1 MKSIRALMVV
11 ILSFGF
17 TQAQDSISALF
28 IGNSYTYVND
38 LPNMVKL
45 IAESRGDELTVDSK
59 TNGGYTF
66 QNQWNDPLTF
76 QKMKSRNW
84 DFVVFQGQSQE
95 PAFPYQQV
103 TNSTLPYAK
112 RLADSVYQLLNCS
125 QVNFFMTWG
134 RENGDPQWDS
144 INTFSKMNERL
155 KLAYLRFR
163 DETKSSVS
171 PVAEVWRLMRELHPS
186 INLYSGDGSHPSLEG
201 SYLAACTFYVS
212 LYRKPVSGASYHAG
226 IDAQTALWIQNLADQ
241 VVLDDL
247 SMWSL
252 RPKSKR
258 SLAFFD
264 YTQNEEEVIFS
275 NESWLA
281 TSYAW
286 NFGEGTFAN
295 QENPTHTYIQTGDFS
310 VQLIASSL
318 CGSDTATRQI
328 TIEGDGLSVD
338 ELGNP
343 ELQVFYHEDN
353 LLQIKGASITQ
364 GRLYGLD
371 GKLISSWENRSKSE
385 SVFIQVPNSVTGKV
399 FLYIEQKG
407 MIKIRTLFLQ

>member
-1 MKSIRALMVV
+1 MKNIRVLIVV

-17 TQAQDSISALF
+17 AQAQDSISALF

-38 LPNMVKL
+38 LPTMVKL
-45 IAESRGDELTVDSK
+45 LAESKGDILNVDSK

-84 DFVVFQGQSQE
+84 DYVVFQGQSQE

-171 PVAEVWRLMRELHPS
+171 PVAEVWRLMREQHPS
-186 INLYSGDGSHPSLEG
+186 INLYSGDGSHPSIEG

-212 LYRKPVSGASYHAG
+212 LYRKPVSGATYYAG
-226 IDAQTALWIQNLADQ
+226 VDAQTALWIQNLADQ
-241 VVLDDL
+241 VVLEDL

-258 SLAFFD
+258 SLAFFNF
-264 YTQNEEEVIFS
+264 TQNVEEVIFS

-281 TSYAW
+281 TSFEW
-286 NFGEGTFAN
+286 NFGDGTSTN
-295 QENPTHTYIQTGDFS
+295 QENPTHTYIQTGNFS

-318 CGSDTATRQI
+318 CGSDTLTRQI
-328 TIEGDGLSVD
+328 TIEGDDLSVD
-338 ELGNP
+338 VLGNP
-343 ELQVFYHEDN
+343 ELQVLQIEDN
-353 LLQIKGASITQ
+353 LLQIKGADISK
-364 GRLYGLD
+364 GLLYGLD
-371 GKLISSWENRSKSE
+371 GKLISSWENGSKSE
-385 SVFIQVPNSVTGKV
+385 SVIIQIPNSLTGQV

-407 MIKIRTLFLQ
+407 EIKIRSLFFP